1 MNQPKPLI
9 PSEMPNKMPPAGP
22 LGKKQLKE
30 MRDKLNIPDKLSL
43 KDYIALWLV
52 EYPDKIELAGE
63 ALIGWSAKYDG
74 WIKYAILG
82 VGYAVKYAGKQI
94 DNNVTRADDLK

>member
-1 MNQPKPLI
+1 MNDLKPLI
-9 PSEMPNKMPPAGP
+9 PSEMPNKMPPAQP
-22 LGKKQLKE
+22 LTTAELKK
-30 MRDKLNIPDKLSL
+30 MRDKLNIPEKVSL

-52 EYPDKIELAGE
+52 DYPDKIELAGE
-63 ALIGWSAKYDG
+63 ALIGWSAKYSG

-94 DNNVTRADDLK
+94 DKNVTRADK